1 MCQTDNG
8 FELSKLDLQIRKTG
22 DILGTVQSGSNRY
35 IELMQNYPNS
45 YKYAEKLAEELD
57 KKGELDQ
64 FLKTMDEIKGT
75 EVF

>member
-57 KKGELDQ
+57 ERGELDQ

>member
-45 YKYAEKLAEELD
+45 YKYAEKLTEELD
-57 KKGELDQ
+57 KRGELDQ

-75 EVF
+75 KVF

>member
-45 YKYAEKLAEELD
+45 YKYAEKLTEELD
-57 KKGELDQ
+57 KRGDLDQ

>member
-22 DILGTVQSGSNRY
+22 DILGTIQSGSNRY

-57 KKGELDQ
+57 ERGELDQ

>member
-45 YKYAEKLAEELD
+45 YKYAEKLTEELD
-57 KKGELDQ
+57 KRGELDQ

>member
-57 KKGELDQ
+57 ERGELEQ

>member
-1 MCQTDNG
+1 MCQTDSG

-57 KKGELDQ
+57 KREELNQ

-75 EVF
+75 EIF